1 MVVIAATAAFGKA
14 SAVRS
19 DGHIESR
26 LVVASSPMDSQPVCR
41 SRRATT
47 KGARHD
53 CMGIAAGRRAQA
65 GTAAGG
71 CIADIDRNWV
81 VGSSSPRHVFQL
93 RDAHDD
99 PCRDDI
105 EDHLATRC
113 RPRRGGETRGSQ
125 LMRR

>member
-1 MVVIAATAAFGKA
+1 
-14 SAVRS
+14 
-19 DGHIESR
+19 
-26 LVVASSPMDSQPVCR
+26 MDSLPVYR
-41 SRRATT
+41 SRRAMT

-65 GTAAGG
+65 GIAAGG

-99 PCRDDI
+99 LRRDNV
-105 EDHLATRC
+105 EGHPATRC
-113 RPRRGGETRGSQ
+113 CPRRGRRNSWQSADETTISVPITR
-125 LMRR
+125 

>member
-1 MVVIAATAAFGKA
+1 MIVIAATAALGET

-26 LVVASSPMDSQPVCR
+26 PVVASSPMDSQPVCR
-41 SRRATT
+41 SRRAMT

-99 PCRDDI
+99 PRRDDVLKTI
-105 EDHLATRC
+105 RLHDAVRVGAEKLAAV
-113 RPRRGGETRGSQ
+113 S
-125 LMRR
+125 

>member
-1 MVVIAATAAFGKA
+1 MVVIAATAALGET

-19 DGHIESR
+19 GGHIESS
-26 LVVASSPMDSQPVCR
+26 LVVASSPVDSQPICR
-41 SRRATT
+41 SRRAST

-99 PCRDDI
+99 PRRDDV
-105 EDHLATRC
+105 EDHPATRC

>member
-1 MVVIAATAAFGKA
+1 MVVIAATAAFGET

-26 LVVASSPMDSQPVCR
+26 LVVASFPMDSQPVCR

-53 CMGIAAGRRAQA
+53 CMGTAAGRRAQA

-93 RDAHDD
+93 RDAHND
-99 PCRDDI
+99 PRRDDVLKTI
-105 EDHLATRC
+105 RLHDTVRVGAEKLAAV
-113 RPRRGGETRGSQ
+113 S
-125 LMRR
+125 